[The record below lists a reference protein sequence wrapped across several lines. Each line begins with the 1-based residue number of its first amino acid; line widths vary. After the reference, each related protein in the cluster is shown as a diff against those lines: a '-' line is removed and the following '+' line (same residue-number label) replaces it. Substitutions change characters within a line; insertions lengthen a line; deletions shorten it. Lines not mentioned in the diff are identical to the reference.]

1 MVAHIISNPIWI
13 IYNLDLG
20 VKEDLEFKLSVAY
33 LQKVEGQLGLSETML
48 QTKSIFQ
55 HNNGMNK

>member
-1 MVAHIISNPIWI
+1 MAHIISNPIWI

-48 QTKSIFQ
+48 QTKSIF
-55 HNNGMNK
+55 